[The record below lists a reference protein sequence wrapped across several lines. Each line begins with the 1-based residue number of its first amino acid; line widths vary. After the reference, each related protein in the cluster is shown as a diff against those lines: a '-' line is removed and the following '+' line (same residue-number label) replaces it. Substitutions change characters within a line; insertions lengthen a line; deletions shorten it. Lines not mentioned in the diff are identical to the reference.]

1 MSLVFLFWGEVGKFC
16 SPRVVLR
23 EWVRSP
29 KFESRRGKLLRD
41 GCACA
46 ARVKLGMRN
55 VRRVHLTDI
64 WSWYRVDLRVGDHL
78 GRSEELVSRCVE
90 CDLAEPESLA
100 SLGGSAPGV
109 FDGILSGL
117 DPFLSTVDDKVPILR
132 VLAHRIRDGRASRSG
147 RPVRAER
154 VRDEILAVAK
164 VFTSVGL
171 QDPRFTTLGHMD
183 PRLTTLYASYSN
195 ADPAPTRVKPLPIQ
209 VLQAIVQPSPLGR
222 ATIDMAW
229 LAFFFL
235 LRPGE
240 YCAAPDNHPLRFA
253 NVTLLIG
260 ATRLD
265 LLTASPA
272 DLRHATHVS
281 LTFDDQK
288 NRERGE
294 VIAHGRSGHVVA
306 CPVLTTICRVL
317 FLRAQHLPLTSPLC
331 TYVHSRPTPLT
342 SNHITSLLCE
352 AARSLLT
359 VGFAPT
365 DVNARSLRA
374 GGAMALLC
382 GRVDADTIRLVGRW
396 RSDAMFRYLHAQ
408 ALPLIRDLSRLML
421 HHGAYTL
428 LPGTDLPQPAAELVA
443 AA

>member
-1 MSLVFLFWGEVGKFC
+1 MADA
-16 SPRVVLR
+16 SP
-23 EWVRSP
+23 
-29 KFESRRGKLLRD
+29 
-41 GCACA
+41 A
-46 ARVKLGMRN
+46 ARYAFA
-55 VRRVHLTDI
+55 TD
-64 WSWYRVDLRVGDHL
+64 H
-78 GRSEELVSRCVE
+78 RSAAAAARLAVSRQRARSQ
-90 CDLAEPESLA
+90 DRFWTHHWIPFTDTL
-100 SLGGSAPGV
+100 
-109 FDGILSGL
+109 GL

-209 VLQAIVQPSPLGR
+209 VLHRAQAIVQPSPLGR

-253 NVTLLIG
+253 DVTLLIG

-265 LLTASPA
+265 LLTASPV
-272 DLRHATHVS
+272 DLRRATHVS

-294 VIAHGRSGHVVA
+294 VIAHGRSGHAVA
-306 CPVLTTICRVL
+306 CPVLTTIRRVL

-342 SNHITSLLCE
+342 SNHITSLLRE

-359 VGFAPT
+359 LGFAPT